1 MTILNADGLYLTSYR
16 VLHLNIKLRMEGHY
30 HRPED
35 ERYPSIS
42 GITDNKEQV
51 VVACMLLYL
60 EINKK
65 VPMFEVKFLTLRK
78 QNFSDKKHE
87 RTSIYIKLHSVCD

>member
-42 GITDNKEQV
+42 GITDNKGEPRGWY
-51 VVACMLLYL
+51 YL
-60 EINKK
+60 K
-65 VPMFEVKFLTLRK
+65 
-78 QNFSDKKHE
+78 NFIPH
-87 RTSIYIKLHSVCD
+87 

>member
-1 MTILNADGLYLTSYR
+1 MSKQFPQDFSAHSAWPRDPGEVTILNADGLYLTSYR

-51 VVACMLLYL
+51 VVACMLL
-60 EINKK
+60 
-65 VPMFEVKFLTLRK
+65 FLVI
-78 QNFSDKKHE
+78 DK
-87 RTSIYIKLHSVCD
+87 LAPVF